1 MIVAAEAGAEHTAAK
16 ARCLANDG
24 ANSDISS
31 EVSTACSSA
40 ATGHNFTGSQKVMG
54 NASPQHRRTN
64 SAPPSLADGNAAG
77 SAGAGHDV
85 GTLLL
90 QAFQL
95 RDDYMVLQEAAHA
108 KICELQAQLQA
119 AHAEVHICR
128 SQCQAAHRQ
137 LSLQNGMRCAKLLR
151 GFFSAWSRQCLKNQ
165 VERAADKN
173 LEVLHRQEKVSFSI
187 WLHRHHLILDCWR
200 AWAGTSAST
209 TERAEFG
216 VDGHIGHLV
225 EHSNRSDPRQPSRAE
240 SSIRQAKTATP
251 PTPPSAVVLT
261 ADGTATDPRLL
272 PWDRRSVRAAG
283 TSRTPPALT
292 RATRAEVEADGVRAA
307 GPSRTPPALT
317 RATRA
322 EVLTPPPQLR
332 TSSLVPVLPIV
343 RQPLCKVA

>member
-119 AHAEVHICR
+119 AHAEVHISR

-165 VERAADKN
+165 AERAA
-173 LEVLHRQEKVSFSI
+173 EKKSGSAAQTRKGLLFYMAAPASPDCGLLAGMGRHGSFDYGACGV
-187 WLHRHHLILDCWR
+187 RCGR
-200 AWAGTSAST
+200 AYRPPC
-209 TERAEFG
+209 RA
-216 VDGHIGHLV
+216 
-225 EHSNRSDPRQPSRAE
+225 Q
-240 SSIRQAKTATP
+240 Q
-251 PTPPSAVVLT
+251 
-261 ADGTATDPRLL
+261 
-272 PWDRRSVRAAG
+272 SVRPA
-283 TSRTPPALT
+283 PAL
-292 RATRAEVEADGVRAA
+292 
-307 GPSRTPPALT
+307 SRRKLNTSGQNSNTANTAIGCCSDRGWHCYRPT
-317 RATRA
+317 
-322 EVLTPPPQLR
+322 LTPMG
-332 TSSLVPVLPIV
+332 
-343 RQPLCKVA
+343 